1 MCYVTV
7 LFLKIIVGVAAALP
21 FLLFRSLLLYYCY
34 YCLNGLLFLVVID
47 VVTDEVIGGS

>member
-21 FLLFRSLLLYYCY
+21 FLLFRSLYYCY

-47 VVTDEVIGGS
+47 VVTDEVIGGN